1 MSGPRQIERMLY
13 SRAQASVVSV
23 YLVECRKIT
32 YKNSVAR
39 LTRSVPRR
47 KNNEAQLSKIITN
60 IHIHYHQIFISD
72 CYLGVILHEFNIS
85 AERNCFL
92 KGFCYFFPEFW
103 FSLLTKRYAPG
114 EPCYSIFVCAHLSGW
129 ICLPPSPCCTAQW
142 HHSANCPAKV
152 RWHLTHL
159 KIIVHETL

>member
-1 MSGPRQIERMLY
+1 MKINIWKKLKCSDCCRGWEQFYDSYLWILWSWIIIEQRILHLHLISLNKQINTSGVFSHILY
-13 SRAQASVVSV
+13 KFPS
-23 YLVECRKIT
+23 T

-114 EPCYSIFVCAHLSGW
+114 EPCYSIFVCG
-129 ICLPPSPCCTAQW
+129 I
-142 HHSANCPAKV
+142 
-152 RWHLTHL
+152 
-159 KIIVHETL
+159 